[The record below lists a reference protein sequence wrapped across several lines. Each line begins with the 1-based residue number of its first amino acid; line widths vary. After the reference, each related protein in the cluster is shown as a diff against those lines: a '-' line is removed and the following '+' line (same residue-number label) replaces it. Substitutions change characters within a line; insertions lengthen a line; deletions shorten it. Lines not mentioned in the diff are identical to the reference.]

1 MSTRD
6 YYVVYSNEYGW
17 HVKLENGRAVDT
29 SPRKQ
34 KTALKRAKQLARRNN
49 RGVVVN
55 AKAGYTRRH
64 IDKEN
69 L

>member
-1 MSTRD
+1 MSNRD

-34 KTALKRAKQLARRNN
+34 KTALKKARRLARRNN

-64 IDKEN
+64 IDKEDV
-69 L
+69 

>member
-6 YYVVYSNEYGW
+6 YYVVYSNEHGW

-34 KTALKRAKQLARRNN
+34 KTALKKAKQLAQRNN

-64 IDKEN
+64 IDKEDV
-69 L
+69 